1 MPSLILPELAT
12 LARSVPGYGDWSYE
26 IKFDGYRMLTRIEDG
41 DARLFTRNGH
51 DWTARVPHLRKA
63 ALQLPAKTA
72 WLDGEVTV
80 LDADGR
86 PDFNA
91 LQNAFD
97 RRRTHDIVLFV
108 FDLLWLNGDDFRSK
122 PLRERRQALR
132 RLLGS
137 VDTPVI
143 RFSDDFAEDP
153 ESLLEAACKMRLEGI
168 IGKRAD
174 SPYRPGRTTDWI
186 KLKCNLR
193 QEFVVGGVA
202 RAKGART
209 GVRSLLLGVYEENRT
224 LRYVGHVRPNFPPR
238 QNAAFQARAEPLARV
253 RSPFRNPPAPERDE
267 DYVWLKPEIVAEVSF
282 LEWTPGGEIRHAA
295 FEGLREDKAAG
306 DVTEEPA
313 IDAGKVAKRAVKATN
328 RR

>member
-1 MPSLILPELAT
+1 MPSHILPQLAT
-12 LARSVPGYGDWSYE
+12 LARNVPGYGDWSYE
-26 IKFDGYRMLTRIEDG
+26 IKFDGYRILARIEHD

-51 DWTARVPHLRKA
+51 DWTVRVPHLRDA
-63 ALQLPAKTA
+63 ALQLPVARA
-72 WLDGEVTV
+72 WLDGEATV

-108 FDLLWLNGDDFRSK
+108 FDLLWLNGDDLRGR
-122 PLRERRQALR
+122 PLRERRQALHS
-132 RLLGS
+132 LIEG
-137 VDTPVI
+137 VDTSVI

-174 SPYRPGRTTDWI
+174 SPYRSGRTTDWI

-253 RSPFRNPPAPERDE
+253 RSPFLNPPAPERDE
-267 DYVWLKPEIVAEVSF
+267 DYLWLKPEIVAEVSF
-282 LEWTPGGEIRHAA
+282 LEWTPGGELRHAA
-295 FEGLREDKAAG
+295 FEGLREDKPARA
-306 DVTEEPA
+306 VTKEPA
-313 IDAGKVAKRAVKATN
+313 IDAGKVAKRTIKATN